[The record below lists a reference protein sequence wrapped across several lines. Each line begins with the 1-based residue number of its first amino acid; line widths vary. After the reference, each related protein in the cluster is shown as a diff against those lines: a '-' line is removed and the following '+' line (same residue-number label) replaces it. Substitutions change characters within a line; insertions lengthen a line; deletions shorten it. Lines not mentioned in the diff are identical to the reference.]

1 MTPKKP
7 MVKSTKKVMPA
18 KSMKTGSKKA
28 MPTTSAKKMSSK
40 YGTEGTGTPPKG
52 TPVYSRP
59 APTRSYQDSMNAYN
73 KIKGKAAGAENLKP
87 KGAPKTFVKMKK

>member
-7 MVKSTKKVMPA
+7 MAKSTKKVMPA
-18 KSMKTGSKKA
+18 KPVKSSKMSTA
-28 MPTTSAKKMSSK
+28 PNKKMSSK
-40 YGTEGTGTPPKG
+40 YGTEGTGTVPKG

>member
-7 MVKSTKKVMPA
+7 MAKITKKVTPA
-18 KSMKTGSKKA
+18 KPMASASKKSA
-28 MPTTSAKKMSSK
+28 PSTSAKKMSSK
-40 YGTEGTGTPPKG
+40 YGTEGTGTAPKG

-59 APTRSYQDSMNAYN
+59 ATTKSYQDSMAAYN

>member
-1 MTPKKP
+1 MKKNN
-7 MVKSTKKVMPA
+7 KLDY
-18 KSMKTGSKKA
+18 TGMQKRIA
-28 MPTTSAKKMSSK
+28 ET
-40 YGTEGTGTPPKG
+40 TGTPPAG

-59 APTRSYQDSMNAYN
+59 APTRSYQDSMVAYN